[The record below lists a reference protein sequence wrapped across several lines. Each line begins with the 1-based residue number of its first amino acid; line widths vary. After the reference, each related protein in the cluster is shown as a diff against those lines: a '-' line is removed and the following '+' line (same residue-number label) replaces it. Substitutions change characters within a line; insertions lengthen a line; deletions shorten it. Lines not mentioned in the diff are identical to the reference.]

1 MSQFTYNGN
10 VVEVEVVNENPQS
23 ERDLRIGGGVLVQAL
38 SLENTIEQQVDEDG
52 VTWFNGSQLT
62 KNLGYKNSSQSLGDN
77 VNEADISIRY
87 TSSSGQGRNVKFI
100 NESGLYSLILG
111 STLESAKK
119 FKHWVTSTVLPSIR
133 KTGSYSVPKA
143 VALHPA
149 DEFTKYHVLA
159 GYLGLKNE
167 QAAIHANHA
176 TRKKT
181 GEDILALMEIKFDV
195 KSNTRSI
202 TNHIKESDLK
212 ITAVNANAILFQ
224 TGYLEG
230 APGKWKL
237 TALGETIGK
246 LVSTEVNG
254 KMRNNIEW
262 SDEVVYVLQSFIK
275 I

>member
-10 VVEVEVVNENPQS
+10 VIEVEVVNENPQN
-23 ERDLRIGGGVLVQAL
+23 EKDLRIGGALIQAL
-38 SLENTIEQQVDEDG
+38 SFNNEIDTQTDEEG

-62 KNLGYKNSSQSLGDN
+62 KNLGYKNASQSLGDN
-77 VNEADISIRY
+77 VNDKDISIRY
-87 TSSSGQGRNVKFI
+87 TLTAGGRQKVKFI
-100 NESGLYSLILG
+100 NESGLYSLILS

-119 FKHWVTSTVLPSIR
+119 FKHWVTSEVLPSIR

-195 KSNTRSI
+195 KSNTTSI

-212 ITAVNANAILFQ
+212 ITAVNANSILSQ

-230 APGKWKL
+230 SPGKWKL

-262 SDEVVYVLQSFIK
+262 SDEVVYVLRSFIK